1 MVDVS
6 PAAARRAIVAN
17 QRFPTRRRHA
27 TVAEVEAVIDRLG
40 CVQLDAISTVDRS
53 QRLVMSARAG
63 RLPQDAVDRLLRTGR
78 VFEYWAHEASLIP
91 VSDYRYFRQVM
102 RDYSHHQWFGN
113 VFEREPALIDQVMA
127 TVRERGPVSA
137 RDFGGAGTGYWN
149 WTPAKRVLEALWT
162 VGSLAV
168 AHRRGT
174 ERRYDLP
181 ERVIPDEALGA
192 PDPSEDERLEHVAL
206 RTVAARG
213 LVREARLADYYRVGN
228 GRIAQGR
235 AKLAPAVDRLVEQGC
250 LDRVLLAGS
259 GDVALVPGGE
269 GEAVAALEAVPR
281 GAFLL
286 SPFDNMLWDRI
297 EARALFGFDH
307 ALEIYKRPHER
318 IWGYY
323 VLPLVDGSDI
333 VGRVDTKADRQ
344 AGVLRALAVHWQA
357 RPRPRALR
365 EALGRLAW
373 LLRLETTEVVA

>member
-1 MVDVS
+1 M
-6 PAAARRAIVAN
+6 
-17 QRFPTRRRHA
+17 T
-27 TVAEVEAVIDRLG
+27 
-40 CVQLDAISTVDRS
+40 
-53 QRLVMSARAG
+53 
-63 RLPQDAVDRLLRTGR
+63 RLLRR
-78 VFEYWAHEASLIP
+78 VEA
-91 VSDYRYFRQVM
+91 
-102 RDYSHHQWFGN
+102 
-113 VFEREPALIDQVMA
+113 
-127 TVRERGPVSA
+127 
-137 RDFGGAGTGYWN
+137 
-149 WTPAKRVLEALWT
+149 
-162 VGSLAV
+162 
-168 AHRRGT
+168 
-174 ERRYDLP
+174 
-181 ERVIPDEALGA
+181 
-192 PDPSEDERLEHVAL
+192 
-206 RTVAARG
+206 AARG

-235 AKLAPAVDRLVEQGC
+235 AKLAPTVDRLVEQGR

-259 GDVALVPGGE
+259 GDVALVPGGQ
-269 GEAVAALEAVPR
+269 GEAVAALEAAPR

>member
-1 MVDVS
+1 M
-6 PAAARRAIVAN
+6 
-17 QRFPTRRRHA
+17 
-27 TVAEVEAVIDRLG
+27 
-40 CVQLDAISTVDRS
+40 
-53 QRLVMSARAG
+53 
-63 RLPQDAVDRLLRTGR
+63 
-78 VFEYWAHEASLIP
+78 
-91 VSDYRYFRQVM
+91 SDYRYFRLAM
-102 RDYSHHQWFGN
+102 RDASHHRWVG
-113 VFEREPALIDQVMA
+113 RILDHDPALIDRIMA

-149 WTPAKRVLEALWT
+149 WTPAKHALEALWT
-162 VGSLAV
+162 VGQLMV

-181 ERVIPDEALGA
+181 ERVVPDEVLGA
-192 PDPSEDERLEHVAL
+192 PEPAAEERLEHVAA
-206 RTVAARG
+206 RTVGARG
-213 LVREARLADYYRVGN
+213 LIREARLADYYRVGG

-235 AKLAPAVDRLVEQGC
+235 AQLAPAVDRLVEDGR
-250 LDRVLLAGS
+250 LERVRLAGS
-259 GDVALVPGGE
+259 GDVALVPGGQ
-269 GEAVAALEAVPR
+269 GEAAAALERPPR

-286 SPFDNMLWDRI
+286 SPFDNMLWDRV

-344 AGVLRALAVHWQA
+344 ADVLRALAVHWQG

-365 EALGRLAW
+365 EALARLAW